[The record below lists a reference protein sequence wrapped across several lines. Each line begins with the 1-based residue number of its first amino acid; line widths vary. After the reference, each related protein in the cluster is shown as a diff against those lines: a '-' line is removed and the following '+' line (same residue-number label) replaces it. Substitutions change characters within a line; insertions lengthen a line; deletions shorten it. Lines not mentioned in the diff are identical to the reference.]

1 MSPEQGLAGRDGE
14 DARQNLRREPA
25 LVHQQRAVHAGP
37 AQVGRVLGQVHVPQP
52 LHHPAANKFVTYTVI
67 ETFERKQY

>member
-14 DARQNLRREPA
+14 DARQDLRREPA
-25 LVHQQRAVHAGP
+25 LVHQQRAVHARP

-52 LHHPAANKFVTYTVI
+52 LHHPAANKFVTVI